1 LKNTPE
7 NSKKSSDIDFFAS
20 LKYPDFLNMWLASLF
35 AGSSYWAL
43 IVVRGWVVYQ
53 LSDSN
58 MLVGL
63 VTFAAMIPRVLVTP
77 FVGYLADKFQRRKI
91 LQIMF
96 FVNFVHN
103 LGLSILYFLD
113 FILPWHLVVLAF
125 IQGSAR
131 AAQMPS
137 GQSLVPNIVPRE
149 KLLNAVALNMSTVHA
164 TRLLG
169 PLAVAP
175 FLSIFNTDNGGLTG
189 TDIAFFI
196 CTGFYALSFF
206 FALLIKNESTG
217 KMSNQSFIK
226 NLGEGL
232 KFVHSTK
239 PFLVVIGITALHC
252 TLTMSFESVLP
263 YFSVNKLGAE
273 GSGVSYLMMCVG
285 VGSLITS
292 LILAGAAD
300 EKLKGKLFYFYALLS
315 GIAPIL
321 LSFSS
326 NLYFSLFATIL
337 MGFSQTGFMII
348 VHTIIQLMSPDY
360 VRGRIAGVYSMY
372 VGGSMALLNFVNGLS
387 ADYIDP
393 GYSIA
398 LQGLIFTLIVFVYRN
413 QEVLFYIYKG
423 NFNDL
428 GKYSKIRVS

>member
-1 LKNTPE
+1 
-7 NSKKSSDIDFFAS
+7 
-20 LKYPDFLNMWLASLF
+20 M
-35 AGSSYWAL
+35 
-43 IVVRGWVVYQ
+43 
-53 LSDSN
+53 
-58 MLVGL
+58 
-63 VTFAAMIPRVLVTP
+63 
-77 FVGYLADKFQRRKI
+77 
-91 LQIMF
+91 
-96 FVNFVHN
+96 
-103 LGLSILYFLD
+103 
-113 FILPWHLVVLAF
+113 
-125 IQGSAR
+125 
-131 AAQMPS
+131 
-137 GQSLVPNIVPRE
+137 
-149 KLLNAVALNMSTVHA
+149 
-164 TRLLG
+164 
-169 PLAVAP
+169 
-175 FLSIFNTDNGGLTG
+175 
-189 TDIAFFI
+189 
-196 CTGFYALSFF
+196 
-206 FALLIKNESTG
+206 
-217 KMSNQSFIK
+217 
-226 NLGEGL
+226 
-232 KFVHSTK
+232 
-239 PFLVVIGITALHC
+239 IGITALHC

-372 VGGSMALLNFVNGLS
+372 VGGSMALFNFINGLS

-393 GYSIA
+393 SYSIA
-398 LQGLIFTLIVFVYRN
+398 LQGLIFALIIYIYRN

-428 GKYSKIRVS
+428 GKYSKMTVS